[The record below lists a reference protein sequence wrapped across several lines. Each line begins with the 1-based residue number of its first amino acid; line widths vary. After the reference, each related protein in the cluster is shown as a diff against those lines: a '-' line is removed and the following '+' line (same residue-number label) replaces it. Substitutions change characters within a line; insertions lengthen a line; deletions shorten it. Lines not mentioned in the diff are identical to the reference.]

1 MWPLLHINLP
11 EVQWGDAQAEIAFQQ
26 ALDKY
31 DFGFITVIPLTHS
44 LCFIYPAISK
54 RIRQA
59 GSPVDVVSAGG
70 VQGFSHE
77 PFRASEIE
85 FDFLDQ
91 ASRNVLL

>member
-31 DFGFITVIPLTHS
+31 FLRDHS
-44 LCFIYPAISK
+44 KPTYTSYPALSN

-91 ASRNVLL
+91 ASRNVVL